1 MIVSHRH
8 RFIFFAVPRT
18 GSHAV
23 RAALQ
28 PEFPFGA
35 LGLAVKLP
43 APPQAL
49 PGIAE
54 MPLALDRAVGM
65 YRRPAVDSDMHRPSD
80 SSRHRAALER
90 AMSTTPAQYP
100 PVPYGRGNF
109 RSVRLDRCLYVDKT
123 RFIRTLEQ
131 ERFVFFIRPRRFGK
145 TLWLTMLNAYYDRA
159 QAKDFD
165 AVFAGIDIGRE
176 PTGNRSR
183 YVVLYLDFSAFKQAL
198 PTLEESFDEHCT
210 LHVSHALWRNRDLFD
225 EDAARAILAP
235 PSING
240 KLQALFLYAS
250 DHDIPLYV
258 LIDEYDNFANTI
270 LAHRGAEAYHSF
282 THGEGF
288 FRNFFGT
295 LKAGT
300 AESGAIERLFVTGVS
315 PITMDDVT
323 SGFNIGANVSLLPEF
338 NEMLGFTEAEVRDLL
353 ETYRRA
359 GAFDQDPDTALDLMR
374 EWYDGYRFAED
385 AERDV
390 YNTDMVLY
398 YLMHSVPNKRG
409 PRDLIDSNIRIDYG
423 KLRHLLLVNRQIGAR
438 PMGTPEYVPTG
449 EAELNGNF
457 DLLRQVVAE
466 ERVDVHIRDS
476 FPLKRLTERE
486 SFLSLLHYFGLLSIR
501 AMVEGRPRLGIPNQT
516 VKRLL
521 FGHLREAFEDIGAFT
536 ADLYTLEQRIHE
548 MAYRG
553 AWRPVFDH
561 LADAVARQ
569 TGVRDYIA
577 GEKVLQ
583 GFLAAFLGTTGHFVF
598 HSERELGGGYADI
611 CLAPNLASYVDMRHG
626 YVVELK
632 YVKRG
637 ERRERAI
644 EEAAE
649 EAVTQLRRYLSDETL
664 GREYPT
670 VRFTGLAL
678 VFHGWELVRGEAVPA
693 PPAVP
698 ARPAKRT
705 TAPNPAC
712 GSAGRFS

>member
-1 MIVSHRH
+1 M
-8 RFIFFAVPRT
+8 
-18 GSHAV
+18 
-23 RAALQ
+23 
-28 PEFPFGA
+28 E
-35 LGLAVKLP
+35 
-43 APPQAL
+43 
-49 PGIAE
+49 
-54 MPLALDRAVGM
+54 RAV
-65 YRRPAVDSDMHRPSD
+65 SD
-80 SSRHRAALER
+80 
-90 AMSTTPAQYP
+90 TPVRYP
-100 PVPYGRGNF
+100 PIPYGRGNF

-145 TLWLTMLNAYYDRA
+145 TLWLTMLNAYYDRT
-159 QAKDFD
+159 QAEDFD
-165 AVFAGIDIGRE
+165 AVFAGTDIGRE

-183 YVVLYLDFSAFKQAL
+183 YVALYFDFSAFKQAL
-198 PTLEESFDEHCT
+198 PTLEESFEEHCT
-210 LHVSHALWRNRDLFD
+210 LHVDHALRRNRDLFD
-225 EDAARAILAP
+225 EDAARTILAP

-240 KLQALFLYAS
+240 KLQALFLYAI

-300 AESGAIERLFVTGVS
+300 AESGAVERLFVTGVS

-323 SGFNIGANVSLLPEF
+323 SGFNIGANVSLRPGF
-338 NEMLGFTEAEVRDLL
+338 NEVLGFTEAEVRDMLRM
-353 ETYRRA
+353 YRDR
-359 GAFDQDPDTALDLMR
+359 GAIDQDPDAVLDLMR
-374 EWYDGYRFAED
+374 EWYDGYRFAEEVGPD
-385 AERDV
+385 I

-398 YLMHSVPNKRG
+398 YLRESIANGTP
-409 PRDLIDSNIRIDYG
+409 PRELIDSNIRIDYG

-438 PMGTPEYVPTG
+438 PKDAGQEDVPAHVPTG

-501 AMVEGRPRLGIPNQT
+501 ATVEGRPRLGIPNQT

-536 ADLYTLEQRIHE
+536 ADLYALEQRIHE

-678 VFHGWELVRGEAVPA
+678 VFHGWELVRGEAVAA
-693 PPAVP
+693 PLKA
-698 ARPAKRT
+698 
-705 TAPNPAC
+705 
-712 GSAGRFS
+712 S

>member
-1 MIVSHRH
+1 MQCLRV
-8 RFIFFAVPRT
+8 
-18 GSHAV
+18 
-23 RAALQ
+23 
-28 PEFPFGA
+28 GA
-35 LGLAVKLP
+35 GA
-43 APPQAL
+43 
-49 PGIAE
+49 
-54 MPLALDRAVGM
+54 
-65 YRRPAVDSDMHRPSD
+65 
-80 SSRHRAALER
+80 
-90 AMSTTPAQYP
+90 
-100 PVPYGRGNF
+100 
-109 RSVRLDRCLYVDKT
+109 RS
-123 RFIRTLEQ
+123 
-131 ERFVFFIRPRRFGK
+131 
-145 TLWLTMLNAYYDRA
+145 
-159 QAKDFD
+159 
-165 AVFAGIDIGRE
+165 
-176 PTGNRSR
+176 
-183 YVVLYLDFSAFKQAL
+183 
-198 PTLEESFDEHCT
+198 LEESFDEHCT
-210 LHVSHALWRNRDLFD
+210 LHVQDTLWRNRDLFD

-240 KLQALFLYAS
+240 KLQALFLYARN
-250 DHDIPLYV
+250 HRIPLYV

-323 SGFNIGANVSLLPEF
+323 SGFNIGANLSLRPGFSEV
-338 NEMLGFTEAEVRDLL
+338 LGFTETEVRDML

-359 GAFDQDPDTALDLMR
+359 GVFDQDPDAVLALMR
-374 EWYDGYRFAED
+374 EWYDGYRFAEEAGPD
-385 AERDV
+385 I

-398 YLMHSVPNKRG
+398 YLRESIANGTP
-409 PRDLIDSNIRIDYG
+409 PRELIDSNIRIDYG
-423 KLRHLLLVNRQIGAR
+423 KLRHLLLVNRQASAR
-438 PMGTPEYVPTG
+438 PEDAGRMDAPEYVPTG

-501 AMVEGRPRLGIPNQT
+501 ATVEGRPRLGIPNQT

-521 FGHLREAFEDIGAFT
+521 FGHLREAFEDVGAFT
-536 ADLYTLEQRIHE
+536 ADVYTLERRIHE

-553 AWRPVFDH
+553 AWRPVFDY
-561 LADAVARQ
+561 LAGAVARQ
-569 TGVRDYIA
+569 AGVRDYIA

-583 GFLAAFLGTTGHFVF
+583 GFLAAWLGTTNHFVF

-637 ERRERAI
+637 ERAERVADA
-644 EEAAE
+644 AAE
-649 EAVTQLRRYLSDETL
+649 EAKAQLRRYLSDETL
-664 GREYPT
+664 GRQYPT

-678 VFHGWELVRGEAVPA
+678 VFHGWELVRGEAVAA
-693 PPAVP
+693 PPASSGPTSAP
-698 ARPAKRT
+698 ART
-705 TAPNPAC
+705 NPATV
-712 GSAGRFS
+712 ARTRNF

>member
-1 MIVSHRH
+1 
-8 RFIFFAVPRT
+8 
-18 GSHAV
+18 
-23 RAALQ
+23 
-28 PEFPFGA
+28 
-35 LGLAVKLP
+35 
-43 APPQAL
+43 
-49 PGIAE
+49 
-54 MPLALDRAVGM
+54 
-65 YRRPAVDSDMHRPSD
+65 
-80 SSRHRAALER
+80 
-90 AMSTTPAQYP
+90 MSTTPPVHCP
-100 PVPYGRGNF
+100 PIPYGRGNF
-109 RSVRLDRCLYVDKT
+109 RSVRLDGCLYVDKT

-131 ERFVFFIRPRRFGK
+131 KRFVFFIRPRRFGK
-145 TLWLTMLNAYYDRA
+145 TLWLTMLDAYYDRTVA
-159 QAKDFD
+159 DEFD
-165 AVFAGIDIGRE
+165 AVFAGTDIGER

-183 YVVLYLDFSAFKQAL
+183 YVVLYFDFSAFKQAL

-210 LHVSHALWRNRDLFD
+210 LHVHDALWRNRDLFD

-240 KLQALFLYAS
+240 KLQALFL
-250 DHDIPLYV
+250 HTRNHRIPLYV
-258 LIDEYDNFANTI
+258 LIDEYDDFANTI

-288 FRNFFGT
+288 FRNFFGS

-300 AESGAIERLFVTGVS
+300 GRAGAIERLFVTGVS

-338 NEMLGFTEAEVRDLL
+338 NEMLGFTEDEVRDLL

-359 GAFDQDPDTALDLMR
+359 GVFDQDPDTALALMR

-409 PRDLIDSNIRIDYG
+409 PRELIDSNIRIDYG
-423 KLRHLLLVNRQIGAR
+423 KLRCLLLVNRQVGAR
-438 PMGTPEYVPTG
+438 RASARPEGEAKEYVPIG

-457 DLLRQVVAE
+457 DLLRQVVGE
-466 ERVDVHIRDS
+466 EQADCRIRDS
-476 FPLKRLTERE
+476 FPLTRLAERE
-486 SFLSLLHYFGLLSIR
+486 NFLSLLHYFGLLSIR
-501 AMVEGRPRLGIPNQT
+501 GTVEDIPLLGIPNQT

-521 FGHLREAFEDIGAFT
+521 YGHLREAFEDVGAFT
-536 ADLYTLEQRIHE
+536 TDIYTLERRIHE

-553 AWRPVFDH
+553 AWRAVFDF

-569 TGVRDYIA
+569 AGVRDYIA

-583 GFLAAFLGTTGHFVF
+583 GFLAACLGTTGHFVF
-598 HSERELGGGYADI
+598 HSECELAGGYADV
-611 CLAPNLASYVDMRHG
+611 CLAPNLASYPGMRHG

-637 ERRERAI
+637 ERGEQAV
-644 EEAAE
+644 EAAAA
-649 EAVTQLRRYLSDETL
+649 EAAAQLRRYLSDETL
-664 GREYPT
+664 GRQYPT

-678 VFHGWELVRGEAVPA
+678 VFHGWELVREEAVPA
-693 PPAVP
+693 
-698 ARPAKRT
+698 
-705 TAPNPAC
+705 AP
-712 GSAGRFS
+712 

>member
-1 MIVSHRH
+1 MSD
-8 RFIFFAVPRT
+8 
-18 GSHAV
+18 
-23 RAALQ
+23 
-28 PEFPFGA
+28 
-35 LGLAVKLP
+35 
-43 APPQAL
+43 PP
-49 PGIAE
+49 
-54 MPLALDRAVGM
+54 V
-65 YRRPAVDSDMHRPSD
+65 
-80 SSRHRAALER
+80 
-90 AMSTTPAQYP
+90 QYP
-100 PVPYGRGNF
+100 PIPYGRGNF
-109 RSVRLDRCLYVDKT
+109 RGVRLDGCLYVDKT

-145 TLWLTMLNAYYDRA
+145 TLWLTMLNAYYNRTLADE
-159 QAKDFD
+159 FE
-165 AVFAGIDIGRE
+165 AVFAGTDIGRE

-183 YVVLYLDFSAFKQAL
+183 YVVLYFDFSVFKQAL

-210 LHVSHALWRNRDLFD
+210 LHVGHALRRNRDLFD

-235 PSING
+235 PTING

-250 DHDIPLYV
+250 DHHIPLYV

-295 LKAGT
+295 LKGGT
-300 AESGAIERLFVTGVS
+300 AESSSIERLFVTGVS

-323 SGFNIGANVSLLPEF
+323 SGFNIGANLSLRPGF
-338 NEMLGFTEAEVRDLL
+338 NEVLGFTEDEVRDVLRM
-353 ETYRRA
+353 YRDR
-359 GAFDQDPDTALDLMR
+359 GAIDQDPDAVLDLMR
-374 EWYDGYRFAED
+374 EWYDGYRFAKGATND
-385 AERDV
+385 I

-398 YLMHSVPNKRG
+398 YLRESIANGFP
-409 PRDLIDSNIRIDYG
+409 PSELIDSNIRIDYG
-423 KLRHLLLVNRQIGAR
+423 KLRHLLLVNRQLSAK
-438 PMGTPEYVPTG
+438 EYVPTG

-466 ERVDVHIRDS
+466 EQADVHIRDS

-501 AMVEGRPRLGIPNQT
+501 ATVEGTPRLGIPNQT

-536 ADLYTLEQRIHE
+536 ADVYALERLIHE

-553 AWRPVFDH
+553 AWRPVFDY
-561 LADAVARQ
+561 LADRVARQ

-583 GFLAAFLGTTGHFVF
+583 GFLAAWLGTTGHFVF

-611 CLAPNLASYVDMRHG
+611 CLAPNLASFVDMRHG

-637 ERRERAI
+637 ERGERA
-644 EEAAE
+644 ERAVDAAAE
-649 EAVTQLRRYLSDETL
+649 EAVAQLRRYLADETL
-664 GREYPT
+664 GRQYPT

-693 PPAVP
+693 PPASP
-698 ARPAKRT
+698 RDDGSSSPRPRT
-705 TAPNPAC
+705 GA
-712 GSAGRFS
+712 

>member
-1 MIVSHRH
+1 MSD
-8 RFIFFAVPRT
+8 
-18 GSHAV
+18 
-23 RAALQ
+23 
-28 PEFPFGA
+28 
-35 LGLAVKLP
+35 
-43 APPQAL
+43 PP
-49 PGIAE
+49 
-54 MPLALDRAVGM
+54 V
-65 YRRPAVDSDMHRPSD
+65 
-80 SSRHRAALER
+80 
-90 AMSTTPAQYP
+90 QYP
-100 PVPYGRGNF
+100 PIPYGRGNF
-109 RSVRLDRCLYVDKT
+109 RGVRLDGCLYVDKT

-145 TLWLTMLNAYYDRA
+145 TLWLTMLNAYYNRTLADE
-159 QAKDFD
+159 FE
-165 AVFAGIDIGRE
+165 AVFAGTDIGRE

-183 YVVLYLDFSAFKQAL
+183 YVVLYFDFSVFKQAL

-210 LHVSHALWRNRDLFD
+210 LHVGHALRRNRDLFD

-235 PSING
+235 PTING
-240 KLQALFLYAS
+240 KLQALFLHAT
-250 DHDIPLYV
+250 DHRIPVYV

-295 LKAGT
+295 LKGGT

-323 SGFNIGANVSLLPEF
+323 SGFNIGANLSLRPGF
-338 NEMLGFTEAEVRDLL
+338 NEVLGFTEAEVRDVLRM
-353 ETYRRA
+353 YRDR
-359 GAFDQDPDTALDLMR
+359 GAIDQDPDAVLDLMR
-374 EWYDGYRFAED
+374 EWYDGYRFAKGATND
-385 AERDV
+385 I

-398 YLMHSVPNKRG
+398 YLRESIANGTP
-409 PRDLIDSNIRIDYG
+409 PDELIDSNIRIDYG
-423 KLRHLLLVNRQIGAR
+423 KLRHLLLVNRQLSAK
-438 PMGTPEYVPTG
+438 EYVPTG

-466 ERVDVHIRDS
+466 EQADVHIRDS

-501 AMVEGRPRLGIPNQT
+501 ATVEGTPRLGIPNQT

-521 FGHLREAFEDIGAFT
+521 FGHLREAFEDVGAFT
-536 ADLYTLEQRIHE
+536 ADVYTLERLIHE

-553 AWRPVFDH
+553 TWRPVFDY
-561 LADAVARQ
+561 LADRVARQ

-583 GFLAAFLGTTGHFVF
+583 GFLAAWLGTTGHFVF
-598 HSERELGGGYADI
+598 HSERELGGGYADV
-611 CLAPNLASYVDMRHG
+611 CLAPNLASFVDMRHG

-637 ERRERAI
+637 ERGEGAERAVDAAVV
-644 EEAAE
+644 EATA
-649 EAVTQLRRYLSDETL
+649 QLRRYLADETL
-664 GREYPT
+664 VRQYPT

-678 VFHGWELVRGEAVPA
+678 VFHGWELVRGEAVAA
-693 PPAVP
+693 PPASP
-698 ARPAKRT
+698 R
-705 TAPNPAC
+705 
-712 GSAGRFS
+712 GG